1 MSMLSNK
8 TIFRITSVLLISLS
22 IVFLMLASSKIASV
36 SAGEEVR
43 MQAGT
48 VTPDDPDNPDDPEEP
63 PEESTSVVTS
73 ITQSFFSVVF
83 HDDTISKALSS
94 LFKKTA
100 EAQKTDFQKE
110 VVRWSSALNEL
121 VKPAEKDQFTTV
133 AKSGLKTAAALAP
146 ALFLLRLALYH
157 WSKLLGD
164 GNDTPMVVV
173 GDWLTAGLLA
183 VLSGP
188 FLDLISRL
196 GWWMCKVAA
205 VGETRVLAAN
215 FVTLMSAPSFLS
227 ITSVIPGL
235 VFLQSL
241 IGIAMTFAAILAMSG
256 LLFAFVSAQATL
268 FVLAVLGPA
277 ISVGAVIPQM
287 RWLRSLWLKAVVL
300 ISLLPLIAGAIFKAA
315 VSVAG
320 AISQGG
326 MVLSLVRLL
335 WLFGATGA
343 LLSLSGILAKM
354 TLSASGEAA
363 KKVFGVA
370 KGLVATAALAAA
382 TGGIGAAAGGAL
394 AAGGGAAAGG
404 AVTGAGAA
412 ATGTAM
418 SGSAATAAGTE
429 MAHLAKAQGFNKLG
443 TALDAVGAHKQAR
456 VAYGMGRS
464 SDLSARQDRLQTKI
478 DGFGGASR
486 KDQTN
491 QPSSPESSD
500 SDLGFSA
507 STGVKKDILSGFG
520 GTSSDFRSAYSGL
533 SSHIESAGFSP
544 DGFASQYPQ
553 AAGMM
558 AKTYTQSQQEIDDS
572 TAPLWETA
580 NKAGIDAELL
590 SLLEQA
596 KE

>member
-1 MSMLSNK
+1 M
-8 TIFRITSVLLISLS
+8 I
-22 IVFLMLASSKIASV
+22 
-36 SAGEEVR
+36 
-43 MQAGT
+43 QADT
-48 VTPDDPDNPDDPEEP
+48 DTPDDGDDPVDPEEP
-63 PEESTSVVTS
+63 PEEPTSVISS
-73 ITQSFFSVVF
+73 ITQSFFHVVF
-83 HDDTISKALSS
+83 HDDTISKALSN

-100 EAQKTDFQKE
+100 EAQKKDFQKE
-110 VVRWSSALNEL
+110 VTRWSSALNEL
-121 VKPAEKDQFTTV
+121 VKPAEKDQFTNV

-287 RWLRSLWLKAVVL
+287 RWLRSLWLKAVVM

-363 KKVFGVA
+363 KKIFGVA

-382 TGGIGAAAGGAL
+382 TGGV
-394 AAGGGAAAGG
+394 GAAAGG
-404 AVTGAGAA
+404 AVAAGGGA
-412 ATGTAM
+412 ATGTGAAVTGTTM
-418 SGSAATAAGTE
+418 SGSASAAAGTE

-456 VAYGMGRS
+456 VAYGMGRNS
-464 SDLSARQDRLQTKI
+464 ELSARQDRLQTKI
-478 DGFGGASR
+478 DGFGSASN
-486 KDQTN
+486 KHQAN
-491 QPSSPESSD
+491 QVSQSSPESSD
-500 SDLGFSA
+500 IGFSA
-507 STGVKKDILSGFG
+507 SSSVKKDILSGFG
-520 GTSSDFRSAYSGL
+520 GSPDDFRSAYSGL
-533 SSHIESAGFSP
+533 STHMEAAGFSP

-558 AKTYTQSQQEIDDS
+558 AKTYAQSQQEIDDA

-580 NKAGIDAELL
+580 NRAGVDAELL
-590 SLLEQA
+590 SLLEQS

>member
-1 MSMLSNK
+1 MLSNK
-8 TIFRITSVLLISLS
+8 KLFRITSILVISLS
-22 IVFLMLASSKIASV
+22 MVFLLLASSKIASV

-48 VTPDDPDNPDDPEEP
+48 DIPDDADNPDDPGDP

-73 ITQSFFSVVF
+73 ITQSFFNVVF
-83 HDDTISKALSS
+83 HDDTISKALSN

-363 KKVFGVA
+363 QKIFGVA

-382 TGGIGAAAGGAL
+382 TGGIGAAAGGAV
-394 AAGGGAAAGG
+394 AAGGGAATGTGA
-404 AVTGAGAA
+404 AVTG
-412 ATGTAM
+412 TTM
-418 SGSAATAAGTE
+418 SGSASAAAGTE

-456 VAYGMGRS
+456 VAYGMGRN

-478 DGFGGASR
+478 DGFGGASN
-486 KDQTN
+486 KPQSN
-491 QPSSPESSD
+491 QASQSSPESSD
-500 SDLGFSA
+500 IGFSA
-507 STGVKKDILSGFG
+507 SSSVKKEILSVFG
-520 GTSSDFRSAYSGL
+520 GSSDDFRSAYSGL
-533 SSHIESAGFSP
+533 SPHMEAAGFSP

-558 AKTYTQSQQEIDDS
+558 AKTYAQSQQEIDDA

-580 NKAGIDAELL
+580 NRAGVDTELL

>member
-1 MSMLSNK
+1 MLSNK
-8 TIFRITSVLLISLS
+8 KTFRITSVFVISLS
-22 IVFLMLASSKIASV
+22 VLFLMLVSSNIASV
-36 SAGEEVR
+36 SAGGQAR
-43 MQAGT
+43 MQADIE
-48 VTPDDPDNPDDPEEP
+48 TPDDEDVPDDPEEP
-63 PEESTSVVTS
+63 PEESTSIITS
-73 ITQSFFSVVF
+73 ITQSFFHVVF
-83 HDDTISKALSS
+83 HDDTISKALSN

-100 EAQKTDFQKE
+100 EAQKKDFKKE

-121 VKPAEKDQFTTV
+121 VKPAEKDQFTNV

-363 KKVFGVA
+363 KKIFGVA

-382 TGGIGAAAGGAL
+382 TGGIGAAAGGAV
-394 AAGGGAAAGG
+394 AAGGGAAAGAG
-404 AVTGAGAA
+404 VAGTGA
-412 ATGTAM
+412 ATGAAM
-418 SGSAATAAGTE
+418 SGSAVTAAGTE

-478 DGFGGASR
+478 DGFGSTSNKPQADQAS
-486 KDQTN
+486 Q
-491 QPSSPESSD
+491 SSPESSD
-500 SDLGFSA
+500 IGFSA
-507 STGVKKDILSGFG
+507 SSSVKKDILSGFG
-520 GTSSDFRSAYSGL
+520 GSPDDFRSAYSNL
-533 SSHIESAGFSP
+533 SPHVEAAGFSP

-558 AKTYTQSQQEIDDS
+558 AKTYTQSQSEIDGATS
-572 TAPLWETA
+572 PLWETA
-580 NKAGIDAELL
+580 NRAGVDAELI

>member
-1 MSMLSNK
+1 
-8 TIFRITSVLLISLS
+8 
-22 IVFLMLASSKIASV
+22 
-36 SAGEEVR
+36 
-43 MQAGT
+43 
-48 VTPDDPDNPDDPEEP
+48 
-63 PEESTSVVTS
+63 
-73 ITQSFFSVVF
+73 
-83 HDDTISKALSS
+83 
-94 LFKKTA
+94 
-100 EAQKTDFQKE
+100 
-110 VVRWSSALNEL
+110 
-121 VKPAEKDQFTTV
+121 
-133 AKSGLKTAAALAP
+133 
-146 ALFLLRLALYH
+146 
-157 WSKLLGD
+157 
-164 GNDTPMVVV
+164 
-173 GDWLTAGLLA
+173 
-183 VLSGP
+183 
-188 FLDLISRL
+188 
-196 GWWMCKVAA
+196 
-205 VGETRVLAAN
+205 
-215 FVTLMSAPSFLS
+215 MSAPSFLS

-363 KKVFGVA
+363 KKIFGVA

-382 TGGIGAAAGGAL
+382 TGGIGAAAGGTV
-394 AAGGGAAAGG
+394 AAGGSAAAGG
-404 AVTGAGAA
+404 AATGAGAA
-412 ATGTAM
+412 ATGAAM
-418 SGSAATAAGTE
+418 SGSASAAAGTE

-478 DGFGGASR
+478 DGFGSASN
-486 KDQTN
+486 KPQADQAG
-491 QPSSPESSD
+491 QSSSESSD
-500 SDLGFSA
+500 IGFSA
-507 STGVKKDILSGFG
+507 SSSVKKDILSGFG
-520 GTSSDFRSAYSGL
+520 GSSEGFRSAYSGL
-533 SSHIESAGFSP
+533 STHVEAAGFSP

-558 AKTYTQSQQEIDDS
+558 AKTYVQSQQEIDDA

-580 NKAGIDAELL
+580 NRAGVDAELL

>member
-1 MSMLSNK
+1 
-8 TIFRITSVLLISLS
+8 
-22 IVFLMLASSKIASV
+22 
-36 SAGEEVR
+36 
-43 MQAGT
+43 MQVDTDAPGDED
-48 VTPDDPDNPDDPEEP
+48 VPDDPEEP
-63 PEESTSVVTS
+63 PKESTSIITS
-73 ITQSFFSVVF
+73 ITQSFFHVVF
-83 HDDTISKALSS
+83 HDDTISKALSN

-100 EAQKTDFQKE
+100 EAQKKDFKKE

-121 VKPAEKDQFTTV
+121 VKPAEKDQFTNV

-326 MVLSLVRLL
+326 MILSLVRLL

-363 KKVFGVA
+363 KKIFGVA

-382 TGGIGAAAGGAL
+382 TGGIGAAAGGAV
-394 AAGGGAAAGG
+394 AAGGGAAAGAG
-404 AVTGAGAA
+404 VAGTGA
-412 ATGTAM
+412 ATGAAM

-478 DGFGGASR
+478 DGFGSTSNKPQADQAS
-486 KDQTN
+486 Q
-491 QPSSPESSD
+491 SSPESSG
-500 SDLGFSA
+500 LGFSA
-507 STGVKKDILSGFG
+507 SSSVKKDILSGFG
-520 GTSSDFRSAYSGL
+520 GSSDDFRSAYSGL
-533 SSHIESAGFSP
+533 SPHVEAAGFSP

-558 AKTYTQSQQEIDDS
+558 AKTYAQSQQEIDNA

-580 NKAGIDAELL
+580 NRAGVDAELL

>member
-1 MSMLSNK
+1 MLSNK

-83 HDDTISKALSS
+83 HDDTISKALSN

-363 KKVFGVA
+363 QKIFGVA

-382 TGGIGAAAGGAL
+382 TGGIGAAAGGAV
-394 AAGGGAAAGG
+394 AAGGGAATGTGA
-404 AVTGAGAA
+404 AVTG
-412 ATGTAM
+412 TTM
-418 SGSAATAAGTE
+418 SGSASAAAGTE

-456 VAYGMGRS
+456 VAYGMGRN

-520 GTSSDFRSAYSGL
+520 GTSSDFRSAYSDL

>member
-1 MSMLSNK
+1 MLPNRN
-8 TIFRITSVLLISLS
+8 IFRITSILLISLS
-22 IVFLMLASSKIASV
+22 VLFMMIASSNIATV
-36 SAGEEVR
+36 SAGGQAR
-43 MQAGT
+43 MQEGT
-48 VTPDDPDNPDDPEEP
+48 DTPDDADNPGDPEEP
-63 PEESTSVVTS
+63 PEEPTSVISS
-73 ITQSFFSVVF
+73 ITQSFFHVVF
-83 HDDTISKALSS
+83 HDDTISKALSN

-100 EAQKTDFQKE
+100 EAQKNDFQKE
-110 VVRWSSALNEL
+110 VARWSSALNEL
-121 VKPAEKDQFTTV
+121 VKPAEKDQFTNV

-241 IGIAMTFAAILAMSG
+241 IGIAMTFAAILAMAG

-363 KKVFGVA
+363 KKIFGVA

-382 TGGIGAAAGGAL
+382 TGGV
-394 AAGGGAAAGG
+394 GAAAGG
-404 AVTGAGAA
+404 AVAASGGA
-412 ATGTAM
+412 ATGTGAAVTGTTM
-418 SGSAATAAGTE
+418 SGSASAAAGTE

-478 DGFGGASR
+478 DGFGSASN
-486 KDQTN
+486 KTQAS
-491 QPSSPESSD
+491 QSSPESSD
-500 SDLGFSA
+500 IGFSA
-507 STGVKKDILSGFG
+507 SSSVKKDILSGFG
-520 GTSSDFRSAYSGL
+520 GSPDDFRSAYSGL
-533 SSHIESAGFSP
+533 STHMESAGFSP

-558 AKTYTQSQQEIDDS
+558 AKTYAQSQQEIDDA

-580 NKAGIDAELL
+580 NRAGVDTELL

>member
-1 MSMLSNK
+1 MLSNK
-8 TIFRITSVLLISLS
+8 KLFRITSILVISLS
-22 IVFLMLASSKIASV
+22 MVFLLLASSKIASV

-48 VTPDDPDNPDDPEEP
+48 DIPDDADNPDDPGDP

-73 ITQSFFSVVF
+73 ITQSFFNVVF
-83 HDDTISKALSS
+83 HDDTISKALSN

-363 KKVFGVA
+363 QKIFGVA

-382 TGGIGAAAGGAL
+382 TGGIGAAAGGAV
-394 AAGGGAAAGG
+394 AAGGGAATGTGA
-404 AVTGAGAA
+404 AVTG
-412 ATGTAM
+412 TTM
-418 SGSAATAAGTE
+418 SGSASAAAGTE

-456 VAYGMGRS
+456 VAYGMGRN

-486 KDQTN
+486 KDQAN

-520 GTSSDFRSAYSGL
+520 GTSSDFRSAYSDL

>member
-1 MSMLSNK
+1 MHSNK
-8 TIFRITSVLLISLS
+8 KLFRITSILLIALS
-22 IVFLMLASSKIASV
+22 VLFLMLASSNIASV
-36 SAGEEVR
+36 SAGG
-43 MQAGT
+43 QADIE
-48 VTPDDPDNPDDPEEP
+48 TPDDDNPDDPEEP
-63 PEESTSVVTS
+63 PEEPTSIITS
-73 ITQSFFSVVF
+73 ITQSFFHVVF
-83 HDDTISKALSS
+83 HDDTISKALSN

-100 EAQKTDFQKE
+100 EAQKKDFKKE
-110 VVRWSSALNEL
+110 VTRWSSALNEL
-121 VKPAEKDQFTTV
+121 VKPAEKDQFTNV

-363 KKVFGVA
+363 KKIFGVA

-382 TGGIGAAAGGAL
+382 TGGV
-394 AAGGGAAAGG
+394 GAAAGG
-404 AVTGAGAA
+404 AVSAGGSAAAGGAATGAGAA
-412 ATGTAM
+412 ATGAAM
-418 SGSAATAAGTE
+418 SGSAPAAAGAE

-478 DGFGGASR
+478 DGFGSPSNKPQADQAS
-486 KDQTN
+486 Q
-491 QPSSPESSD
+491 SSPESSD
-500 SDLGFSA
+500 IGFSA
-507 STGVKKDILSGFG
+507 SSSVKKDILSGFG
-520 GTSSDFRSAYSGL
+520 GSSDDFRSAYSGL
-533 SSHIESAGFSP
+533 STHVEAAGFSP

-558 AKTYTQSQQEIDDS
+558 AKTYAQSQSEIDGATS
-572 TAPLWETA
+572 PLWETA
-580 NKAGIDAELL
+580 NRAGVDAELI

>member
-1 MSMLSNK
+1 MLSNK

-83 HDDTISKALSS
+83 HDDTISKALSN

-363 KKVFGVA
+363 QKIFGVA

-382 TGGIGAAAGGAL
+382 TGGIGAAAGGAV
-394 AAGGGAAAGG
+394 AAGGGAATGTGA
-404 AVTGAGAA
+404 AVTG
-412 ATGTAM
+412 TTM
-418 SGSAATAAGTE
+418 SGSASAAAGTE

-456 VAYGMGRS
+456 VAYGMGRN

>member
-1 MSMLSNK
+1 MLSNK

-363 KKVFGVA
+363 QKIFGVA

-382 TGGIGAAAGGAL
+382 TGGIGAAAGGAV
-394 AAGGGAAAGG
+394 AAGGGAATGTGA
-404 AVTGAGAA
+404 AVTG
-412 ATGTAM
+412 TTM
-418 SGSAATAAGTE
+418 SGSASAAAGTE

-456 VAYGMGRS
+456 VAYGMGRN

>member
-1 MSMLSNK
+1 MLSHK
-8 TIFRITSVLLISLS
+8 RIHRTFSVLLIALS
-22 IVFLMLASSKIASV
+22 MVFLMLASSSIAPV
-36 SAGEEVR
+36 SAGGEVR
-43 MQAGT
+43 MQAQT
-48 VTPDDPDNPDDPEEP
+48 DTPEGGDDPDDAEEP

-73 ITQSFFSVVF
+73 ITQSFFNVVF
-83 HDDTISKALSS
+83 HDDTISKALSN

-110 VVRWSSALNEL
+110 VARWSSALNEL

-205 VGETRVLAAN
+205 VGETRVLASN

-241 IGIAMTFAAILAMSG
+241 IGIGMTFAAILAMSG

-363 KKVFGVA
+363 KKIFGVA

-382 TGGIGAAAGGAL
+382 TGGVGAAAGGAA
-394 AAGGGAAAGG
+394 AAGGGAAAGTG
-404 AVTGAGAA
+404 ATGAGA
-412 ATGTAM
+412 
-418 SGSAATAAGTE
+418 AATAAGTE
-429 MAHLAKAQGFNKLG
+429 MAHLAKSQGFNKLG

-456 VAYGMGRS
+456 VAYGMARS

-478 DGFGGASR
+478 DGFGGASS
-486 KDQTN
+486 KPQAN
-491 QPSSPESSD
+491 QSSPAS

-507 STGVKKDILSGFG
+507 SAGVKKDILSGFG
-520 GTSSDFRSAYSGL
+520 GSSDEFRSAYSGL
-533 SSHIESAGFSP
+533 SSHMEAAGFSP

-553 AAGMM
+553 AVGMM
-558 AKTYTQSQQEIDDS
+558 AKTYTQSQQEIDDA

-580 NKAGIDAELL
+580 NRAGVDAELL

-596 KE
+596 KKQDG

>member
-1 MSMLSNK
+1 MLSNK
-8 TIFRITSVLLISLS
+8 KLFRITSILVISLS
-22 IVFLMLASSKIASV
+22 MVFLLLASSKIASV

-48 VTPDDPDNPDDPEEP
+48 DIPDDADNPDDPGDP

-73 ITQSFFSVVF
+73 ITQSFFNVVF
-83 HDDTISKALSS
+83 HDDTISKALSN

-363 KKVFGVA
+363 QKIFGVA

-382 TGGIGAAAGGAL
+382 TGGIGAAAGGAV
-394 AAGGGAAAGG
+394 AAGGGAATGTGA
-404 AVTGAGAA
+404 AVTG
-412 ATGTAM
+412 TTM
-418 SGSAATAAGTE
+418 SGSASAAAGTE

-456 VAYGMGRS
+456 VAYGMGRN

-478 DGFGGASR
+478 DGFGSASN
-486 KDQTN
+486 KPQADQAG
-491 QPSSPESSD
+491 QSSSESSD
-500 SDLGFSA
+500 IGFSA
-507 STGVKKDILSGFG
+507 SSSVKKDILSGFG
-520 GTSSDFRSAYSGL
+520 GSSEGFRSAYSGL
-533 SSHIESAGFSP
+533 STHVEAAGFSP

-558 AKTYTQSQQEIDDS
+558 AKTYTQSQSEIDGATS
-572 TAPLWETA
+572 PLWETA

>member
-1 MSMLSNK
+1 MLSNK
-8 TIFRITSVLLISLS
+8 KLFRITSILVISLS
-22 IVFLMLASSKIASV
+22 MVFLLLASSKIASV

-48 VTPDDPDNPDDPEEP
+48 DIPDDADNPDDPGDP

-73 ITQSFFSVVF
+73 ITQSFFNVVF
-83 HDDTISKALSS
+83 HDDTISKALSN

-121 VKPAEKDQFTTV
+121 VKPAEKDQFTNV

-183 VLSGP
+183 MLSGP

-241 IGIAMTFAAILAMSG
+241 FGIGMTFAAILAMSG

-363 KKVFGVA
+363 KKIFGVA

-382 TGGIGAAAGGAL
+382 TGGV
-394 AAGGGAAAGG
+394 GAAAGG
-404 AVTGAGAA
+404 AVTAGSGAA
-412 ATGTAM
+412 AGTGATATGATM
-418 SGSAATAAGTE
+418 SGSATTAAGTE
-429 MAHLAKAQGFNKLG
+429 MAHLAKSQGFNKLG
-443 TALDAVGAHKQAR
+443 TALDAVGAHKQAK
-456 VAYGMGRS
+456 VAYGMARS

-478 DGFGGASR
+478 DGFGGASN
-486 KDQTN
+486 KSQPN
-491 QPSSPESSD
+491 QSSPESSD
-500 SDLGFSA
+500 IGFSA
-507 STGVKKDILSGFG
+507 SAGVKKDILSGFG
-520 GTSSDFRSAYSGL
+520 GSSDDFRSAYSGL
-533 SSHIESAGFSP
+533 SPHVEAAGFSP

-558 AKTYTQSQQEIDDS
+558 AKTYAQSQQEIDDAS
-572 TAPLWETA
+572 APLWETA
-580 NKAGIDAELL
+580 NRAGVDAELL
-590 SLLEQA
+590 SLLEQT

>member
-1 MSMLSNK
+1 MLSNK
-8 TIFRITSVLLISLS
+8 KLFRITSILVISLS
-22 IVFLMLASSKIASV
+22 MVFLLLASSKIASV

-48 VTPDDPDNPDDPEEP
+48 DIPDDADNPDDPGDP

-73 ITQSFFSVVF
+73 ITQSFFNVVF
-83 HDDTISKALSS
+83 HDDTISKALSN

-121 VKPAEKDQFTTV
+121 VKPAEKDQFTNV

-164 GNDTPMVVV
+164 GNDTPMIVV

-363 KKVFGVA
+363 QKIFGVA

-382 TGGIGAAAGGAL
+382 TGGIGAAAGGAV
-394 AAGGGAAAGG
+394 AAGGGAATGTGA
-404 AVTGAGAA
+404 AVTG
-412 ATGTAM
+412 TTM
-418 SGSAATAAGTE
+418 SGSASAAAGTE

-456 VAYGMGRS
+456 VAYGMGRN

>member
-1 MSMLSNK
+1 M
-8 TIFRITSVLLISLS
+8 I
-22 IVFLMLASSKIASV
+22 
-36 SAGEEVR
+36 
-43 MQAGT
+43 
-48 VTPDDPDNPDDPEEP
+48 
-63 PEESTSVVTS
+63 
-73 ITQSFFSVVF
+73 
-83 HDDTISKALSS
+83 
-94 LFKKTA
+94 
-100 EAQKTDFQKE
+100 
-110 VVRWSSALNEL
+110 
-121 VKPAEKDQFTTV
+121 
-133 AKSGLKTAAALAP
+133 
-146 ALFLLRLALYH
+146 
-157 WSKLLGD
+157 
-164 GNDTPMVVV
+164 VV

-370 KGLVATAALAAA
+370 KGMVATAALAAA
-382 TGGIGAAAGGAL
+382 TGGIGAAAGGAV
-394 AAGGGAAAGG
+394 AAGGGAVAGG
-404 AVTGAGAA
+404 AATGAGAA

>member
-1 MSMLSNK
+1 
-8 TIFRITSVLLISLS
+8 
-22 IVFLMLASSKIASV
+22 
-36 SAGEEVR
+36 
-43 MQAGT
+43 
-48 VTPDDPDNPDDPEEP
+48 
-63 PEESTSVVTS
+63 
-73 ITQSFFSVVF
+73 
-83 HDDTISKALSS
+83 
-94 LFKKTA
+94 
-100 EAQKTDFQKE
+100 
-110 VVRWSSALNEL
+110 
-121 VKPAEKDQFTTV
+121 
-133 AKSGLKTAAALAP
+133 
-146 ALFLLRLALYH
+146 
-157 WSKLLGD
+157 
-164 GNDTPMVVV
+164 
-173 GDWLTAGLLA
+173 
-183 VLSGP
+183 
-188 FLDLISRL
+188 
-196 GWWMCKVAA
+196 
-205 VGETRVLAAN
+205 
-215 FVTLMSAPSFLS
+215 
-227 ITSVIPGL
+227 
-235 VFLQSL
+235 
-241 IGIAMTFAAILAMSG
+241 
-256 LLFAFVSAQATL
+256 
-268 FVLAVLGPA
+268 
-277 ISVGAVIPQM
+277 
-287 RWLRSLWLKAVVL
+287 
-300 ISLLPLIAGAIFKAA
+300 
-315 VSVAG
+315 
-320 AISQGG
+320 

-363 KKVFGVA
+363 QKIFGVA

-382 TGGIGAAAGGAL
+382 TGGIGAAAGGAV
-394 AAGGGAAAGG
+394 AAGGGAATGTGA
-404 AVTGAGAA
+404 AVTG
-412 ATGTAM
+412 TTM
-418 SGSAATAAGTE
+418 SGSASAAAGTE

-456 VAYGMGRS
+456 VAYGMGRN

>member
-1 MSMLSNK
+1 MLSNK
-8 TIFRITSVLLISLS
+8 KLFRITSILVISLS
-22 IVFLMLASSKIASV
+22 MVFLLLASSKIASV

-48 VTPDDPDNPDDPEEP
+48 DIPDDADNPDDPGDP

-73 ITQSFFSVVF
+73 ITQSFFNVVF
-83 HDDTISKALSS
+83 HDDTISKALSN

-363 KKVFGVA
+363 QKIFGVA

-382 TGGIGAAAGGAL
+382 TGGIGAAAGGAV
-394 AAGGGAAAGG
+394 AAGGGAATGTGA
-404 AVTGAGAA
+404 AVTG
-412 ATGTAM
+412 TTM
-418 SGSAATAAGTE
+418 SGSASAAAGTE

-456 VAYGMGRS
+456 VAYGMGRN